1 MTILSLWV
9 KNPITSH
16 SKDTSLVGVRCDTEE
31 DLFTMIRLRQYDG
44 GFIIK
49 EVDKKIIYDE
59 GNYNFVEYELK
70 CLTGYAEQH
79 KDSNQA
85 LWVLT
90 VLVMEEK
97 KND

>member
-16 SKDTSLVGVRCDTEE
+16 TKDTSLVGVRCDTEE
-31 DLFTMIRLRQYDG
+31 DLFTMISLRQYDG
-44 GFIIK
+44 GFII
-49 EVDKKIIYDE
+49 KIIYDE

-70 CLTGYAEQH
+70 CLTEYAEQH

-85 LWVLT
+85 LWELT
-90 VLVMEEK
+90 VLVMEV